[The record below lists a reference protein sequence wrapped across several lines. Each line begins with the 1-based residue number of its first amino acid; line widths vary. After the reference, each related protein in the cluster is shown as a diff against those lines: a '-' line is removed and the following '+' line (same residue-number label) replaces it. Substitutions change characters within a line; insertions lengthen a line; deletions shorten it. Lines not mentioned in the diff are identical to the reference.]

1 MYELQE
7 EEEEGEEKSPLFV
20 RYSDNETKIRVAEAE
35 SEARKAEAR
44 KAEARKAEAEAV
56 AEAEASKAEVR
67 KIEDKYTT
75 ILMDKDSSP
84 HQIALAKNYLKLN
97 DSWTDFFDGLGC
109 FIFSF
114 IFIA

>member
-35 SEARKAEAR
+35 AEAR
-44 KAEARKAEAEAV
+44 KAEARKAEAEAEAV
-56 AEAEASKAEVR
+56 AEASKAEVR

>member
-56 AEAEASKAEVR
+56 AEASKAEVR